1 MSCLL
6 YTSDAADD
14 LLCVDLGGRRIIKKN
29 KVSFK
34 SNNSGGSLGGI
45 TSGQDIVIKF
55 AVKPTSSI
63 LTKKKTIDVDG
74 ENTDIRTKG
83 RHDPC
88 VGIRAVPVGEAM
100 LSCVLLDHYL
110 LHKAQ
115 CS

>member
-1 MSCLL
+1 LK
-6 YTSDAADD
+6 DK
-14 LLCVDLGGRRIIKKN
+14 I
-29 KVSFK
+29 SFE

-74 ENTDIRTKG
+74 ENTEIRTKG

-88 VGIRAVPVGEAM
+88 VGIRAVPIGEAM
-100 LSCVLLDHYL
+100 VAMVLADLFL
-110 LHKAQ
+110 INKINN
-115 CS
+115 